1 MKLFNSWYFTMYN
14 YLIFGI
20 GLFFIM
26 IGYILMSLG
35 DTDSFLSTKL
45 SPIILIIGY
54 CVLIPLSLMLNLKK
68 RGGSSTG

>member
-1 MKLFNSWYFTMYN
+1 MKLFNSWYFTIYN

-35 DTDSFLSTKL
+35 DTESFLSTKL
-45 SPIILIIGY
+45 SPIILLIGY
-54 CVLIPLSLMLNLKK
+54 CILIPLSLMLKFKK

>member
-35 DTDSFLSTKL
+35 DTESFLSTKL
-45 SPIILIIGY
+45 SPIILLIGY
-54 CVLIPLSLMLNLKK
+54 CILIPLSLMLKFKK

>member
-1 MKLFNSWYFTMYN
+1 MYN

-35 DTDSFLSTKL
+35 DTESFLSTKL
-45 SPIILIIGY
+45 SPIILLIGY
-54 CVLIPLSLMLNLKK
+54 CILIPLSLMLKFKK

>member
-1 MKLFNSWYFTMYN
+1 MKLFNSWYFTIYN

-35 DTDSFLSTKL
+35 DTESFLSTKL
-45 SPIILIIGY
+45 SPIVLLIGY
-54 CVLIPLSLMLNLKK
+54 CLLIPLSLILKFKK

>member
-1 MKLFNSWYFTMYN
+1 FSSWYFTMYN

-26 IGYILMSLG
+26 IGYILMPLG
-35 DTDSFLSTKL
+35 DTESFVSTKL
-45 SPIILIIGY
+45 SPIILLIGY
-54 CVLIPLSLMLNLKK
+54 CILIPLSLMLKFKK

>member
-1 MKLFNSWYFTMYN
+1 MYN

-35 DTDSFLSTKL
+35 DTESFLSTKL
-45 SPIILIIGY
+45 SPIILLIGY
-54 CVLIPLSLMLNLKK
+54 CILIPVSLMLKFKK